1 MMAGLFRF
9 IMRGGIMI
17 VRLTFKR
24 LTTRNSHTMTTNHID
39 VLLVGGGIMSATL
52 AILLHRLDPDL
63 HICMVEKLDDVAL
76 ESSDAL
82 NNAGTGHAGYCELN
96 YTPKNKNGG
105 IEIRRALEINA
116 AFEVSLQCWSTLVK
130 EGVLNAAD
138 FIQRVPHLSAV
149 WGEQNSAFLRQR
161 HALLKAHPLF
171 AEMQWSNKPA
181 TLTDWMP
188 LMMAGRQ
195 QPDHMSATHVA
206 HGSDVNFGALTRQ
219 LVAYLK
225 TRANFTLLTQSRV
238 SKLKQQPKHNAWQVH
253 IQNLVSGQSQSYHA
267 NFVFLGAGGGALPL
281 LQQSGI
287 AEAQG
292 YGGFPVSGQ
301 WLICNNPAL
310 INKHHAKV
318 YSQAAVGAP
327 PMSVPHLDTRM
338 IQGKPALLFGPYA
351 GFTTRF
357 LKQGSRFDLAK
368 SVKFRN
374 IKSLLGVCRHNVD
387 LTKYLVKEVFQG
399 HEKRMDALRVFMPE
413 ANSRDWTLAHAG
425 QRVQI
430 IKHCH
435 QHWGKLEFGTE
446 IVASADGS
454 LAALLGA
461 SPGASVSVKAM
472 LDVLERCFG
481 SRMQSQAWQDTLK
494 SLIPSYGE
502 SLIDDAALLARVR
515 RDTLTTL
522 NLSS

>member
-1 MMAGLFRF
+1 MMTGVFRF

-17 VRLTFKR
+17 VRLRFKR
-24 LTTRNSHTMTTNHID
+24 LTLRNTHTMVTSDID

-130 EGVLNAAD
+130 EGVLNAD

-149 WGEQNSAFLRQR
+149 WGEHNSAFLRQR

-171 AEMQWSNKPA
+171 AEIQWSNKPA
-181 TLTDWMP
+181 TLNDWMP
-188 LMMAGRQ
+188 LMMTGRQ
-195 QPDHMSATHVA
+195 QAEHMSATHVA

-225 TRANFTLLTQSRV
+225 TQPNFSLLTQSRV
-238 SKLKQQPKHNAWQVH
+238 SKLKQQAKQHQWQVH
-253 IQNLVSGQSQSYHA
+253 IQNLVSGQTQAYNAS
-267 NFVFLGAGGGALPL
+267 FVFLGAGGGALPL

-301 WLICNNPAL
+301 WLICDNPAL
-310 INKHHAKV
+310 IEKHHAKV

-338 IQGKPALLFGPYA
+338 IQGKPALMFGPYA

-368 SVKFRN
+368 SVKFKN

-387 LTKYLVKEVFQG
+387 LTKYLIKEVFQG
-399 HEKRMDALRVFMPE
+399 HEQRMQALRVFLPE
-413 ANSRDWTLAHAG
+413 ANSQDWHLAHAG

-430 IKHCH
+430 IKRCH

-446 IVASADGS
+446 IVSSADGS

-481 SRMQSQAWQDTLK
+481 SRMQSTAWQESLK
-494 SLIPSYGE
+494 ALIPSYGE

-515 RDTLTTL
+515 RDTLSTL

>member
-1 MMAGLFRF
+1 MA
-9 IMRGGIMI
+9 
-17 VRLTFKR
+17 T
-24 LTTRNSHTMTTNHID
+24 SDID

-52 AILLHRLDPDL
+52 AILLHRLDPAL
-63 HICMVEKLDDVAL
+63 QICMVEQLEDVAL

-96 YTPKNKNGG
+96 YTPQTKNGD

-130 EGVLNAAD
+130 EGILNAGD

-149 WGEQNSAFLRQR
+149 WGERDGAFLRKR
-161 HALLKAHPLF
+161 HQLLQAHPLF
-171 AEMQWSNKPA
+171 AEMQWSNQES

-188 LMMAGRQ
+188 LMMAGRI
-195 QPDHMSATHVA
+195 HTSAMTATRVA

-225 TRANFTLLTQSRV
+225 TRPNFTLLTHTRV
-238 SKLKQQPKHNAWQVH
+238 SKLKPLKQPARTWQVQVQH
-253 IQNLVSGQSQSYHA
+253 SQSGRTQSF
-267 NFVFLGAGGGALPL
+267 NTPFVFLGAGGGALPL

-287 AEAQG
+287 PEAHG

-301 WLICNNPAL
+301 WLMCQNPAL
-310 INKHHAKV
+310 IHQHHAKV
-318 YSQAAVGAP
+318 YSLAAVGAP

-338 IQGKPALLFGPYA
+338 IHGKSALLFGPYA

-374 IKSLLGVCRHNVD
+374 IKSLLGAGRHNID
-387 LTKYLVKEVFQG
+387 LTKYLIKEVFQN
-399 HEKRMDALRVFMPE
+399 HEQRMDALRVFLPE
-413 ANSRDWTLAHAG
+413 ANGDDWRLAHAG

-430 IKHCH
+430 IKRCH

-446 IVASADGS
+446 IVASNDGS
-454 LAALLGA
+454 LSALLGA

-472 LDVLERCFG
+472 LEVLQRCFS
-481 SRMQSQAWQDTLK
+481 SRMQSQAWQDSLK
-494 SLIPSYGE
+494 SLIPSFGE
-502 SLIDDAALLARVR
+502 SLIDDVALLARVR

-522 NLSS
+522 NLAS

>member
-1 MMAGLFRF
+1 MA
-9 IMRGGIMI
+9 
-17 VRLTFKR
+17 
-24 LTTRNSHTMTTNHID
+24 TTDLD

-52 AILLHRLDPDL
+52 AVLLHRLDPTL
-63 HICMVEKLDDVAL
+63 QICMVEQLEDVAL

-96 YTPKNKNGG
+96 YTPKDKHGD
-105 IEIRRALEINA
+105 IHIRRALEINA
-116 AFEVSLQCWSTLVK
+116 AYEVSLQCWSTLVK

-149 WGEQNSAFLRQR
+149 WGDADAAFLRKR
-161 HALLKAHPLF
+161 FALLQAHPLF
-171 AEMQWSNKPA
+171 ADMQWSDRAN
-181 TLTDWMP
+181 TLQDWMP
-188 LMMAGRQ
+188 LMMSGRTST
-195 QPDHMSATHVA
+195 PTMAATRVA

-225 TRANFTLLTQSRV
+225 TCPNFTLLTQSRV
-238 SKLKQQPKHNAWQVH
+238 TSLKAVQQRERTSWQIR
-253 IQNLVSGQSQSYHA
+253 IQDLVSGRAHQYQSA
-267 NFVFLGAGGGALPL
+267 FVFLGAGGGALPL

-287 AEAQG
+287 PEAHG

-301 WLICNNPAL
+301 WLICRNDTL
-310 INKHHAKV
+310 IQTHHAKV

-338 IQGKPALLFGPYA
+338 IQGQSALLFGPYA

-368 SVKFRN
+368 SVKLKN
-374 IKSLLGVCRHNVD
+374 IKSMLGVGRHHLD
-387 LTKYLVKEVFQG
+387 LTKYLIKEVFQN
-399 HEKRMDALRVFMPE
+399 HEQRMQSLRVFLPS
-413 ANSRDWTLAHAG
+413 ANSDDWQLAHAG

-430 IKHCH
+430 IKRCH

-446 IVASADGS
+446 IVSSADGS

-472 LDVLERCFG
+472 LDVLQRCFT
-481 SRMQSQAWQDTLK
+481 SRMQSQGWQDHLK

-502 SLIDDAALLARVR
+502 SLIDDADLLARVR
-515 RDTLTTL
+515 RDTLSTL
-522 NLSS
+522 QLNE

>member
-1 MMAGLFRF
+1 
-9 IMRGGIMI
+9 MI
-17 VRLTFKR
+17 VRLTSRR
-24 LTTRNSHTMTTNHID
+24 LNPGESHTMATTDFD

-52 AILLHRLDPDL
+52 AVLLHRLDPTL
-63 HICMVEKLDDVAL
+63 HICMVEQLDDVAL

-96 YTPKNKNGG
+96 YTPKAKNGE
-105 IEIRRALEINA
+105 ILIRRALEINA

-149 WGEQNSAFLRQR
+149 WGEEEAGFLRKR
-161 HALLKAHPLF
+161 FELLQAHPLF
-171 AEMQWSNKPA
+171 AEMQWSDQANI
-181 TLTDWMP
+181 LNDWMP
-188 LMMAGRQ
+188 LMMTGRPPAGS
-195 QPDHMSATHVA
+195 MSATRVA

-225 TRANFTLLTQSRV
+225 TRPNFTLLTQSRV
-238 SKLKQQPKHNAWQVH
+238 TKLKQQQQREQSRWQIR
-253 IQNLVSGQSQSYHA
+253 IQDLSSGHAQTYQSA
-267 NFVFLGAGGGALPL
+267 FVFLGAGGGALPL

-287 AEAQG
+287 PEAHG

-301 WLICNNPAL
+301 WLICNNPNL

-338 IQGKPALLFGPYA
+338 IQGQPALLFGPYA

-368 SVKFRN
+368 SVKLKN
-374 IKSLLGVCRHNVD
+374 IKSLLGAGRHNFD
-387 LTKYLVKEVFQG
+387 LTKYLIKEVFQN
-399 HEKRMDALRVFMPE
+399 HEQRMESLRVFLPDAHGE
-413 ANSRDWTLAHAG
+413 DWQLAHAG

-430 IKHCH
+430 IKRCH

-446 IVASADGS
+446 IVASTDGS

-472 LDVLERCFG
+472 LDVLQRCFAT
-481 SRMQSQAWQDTLK
+481 RMQSQEWQDKLK
-494 SLIPSYGE
+494 SLIPSFGE
-502 SLIDDAALLARVR
+502 SLINDTALLTRVR
-515 RDTLTTL
+515 RDTLSTL
-522 NLSS
+522 NLG

>member
-1 MMAGLFRF
+1 MA
-9 IMRGGIMI
+9 
-17 VRLTFKR
+17 
-24 LTTRNSHTMTTNHID
+24 TTDID

-52 AILLHRLDPDL
+52 AILLHRLDPAL
-63 HICMVEKLDDVAL
+63 HICMVEQLEDVAL

-96 YTPKNKNGG
+96 YTPKDKHGE
-105 IEIRRALEINA
+105 IQIRRALEINA

-130 EGVLNAAD
+130 EGVLNAAE

-149 WGEQNSAFLRQR
+149 WGEQDSAFLKKR
-161 HALLKAHPLF
+161 HALLQAHPLF
-171 AEMQWSNKPA
+171 AEMQFTTDEA
-181 TLTDWMP
+181 TLHDWMP
-188 LMMAGRQ
+188 LMMSGRQ
-195 QPDHMSATHVA
+195 HTTHMSATRVG

-225 TRANFTLLTQSRV
+225 TRPNFTLLTQSRV
-238 SKLKQQPKHNAWQVH
+238 SALRQVQHRERSGWQLR
-253 IQNLVSGQSQSYHA
+253 IQHLPSGQSQPYHA
-267 NFVFLGAGGGALPL
+267 SFVFLGAGGGALPL

-287 AEAQG
+287 SEAQG

-301 WLICNNPAL
+301 WLICNNEAL
-310 INKHHAKV
+310 IRQHHAKV

-338 IQGKPALLFGPYA
+338 IDGKPALLFGPYA

-374 IKSLLGVCRHNVD
+374 IKSLLGVCRHNAD
-387 LTKYLVKEVFQG
+387 LTKYLIKEVFQS
-399 HEKRMDALRVFMPE
+399 HEQRMDALRVFLPD
-413 ANSRDWTLAHAG
+413 ANSRDWQLAHAG

-430 IKHCH
+430 IKRCH

-446 IVASADGS
+446 IVASGDGS

-472 LDVLERCFG
+472 LDVLQRCFG
-481 SRMQSQAWQDTLK
+481 DRMQSPAWQESLK

-502 SLIDDAALLARVR
+502 SLIEDAALLRRVR
-515 RDTLTTL
+515 NETLSTL
-522 NLSS
+522 NLAQ

>member
-1 MMAGLFRF
+1 MA
-9 IMRGGIMI
+9 
-17 VRLTFKR
+17 
-24 LTTRNSHTMTTNHID
+24 TTDLD

-52 AILLHRLDPDL
+52 AVLLHRLDPTL
-63 HICMVEKLDDVAL
+63 HICMVEQLEDVAL

-96 YTPKNKNGG
+96 YTPQTKNGE
-105 IEIRRALEINA
+105 IHIRRALEINA
-116 AFEVSLQCWSTLVK
+116 AFEISLQCWSTLAK

-149 WGEQNSAFLRQR
+149 WGQEDSAFLRKR
-161 HALLKAHPLF
+161 FELLQAHPLF
-171 AEMQWSNKPA
+171 AEMQWSDQASK
-181 TLTDWMP
+181 LGDWMP

-195 QPDHMSATHVA
+195 PNENMSATHVA

-225 TRANFTLLTQSRV
+225 TRPNFTLLTHSRV
-238 SKLKQQPKHNAWQVH
+238 TKLKQQQQRDQSSWQAR
-253 IQNLVSGQSQSYHA
+253 IQHQVTSHSETYQSK
-267 NFVFLGAGGGALPL
+267 FVFLGAGGGALTL

-287 AEAQG
+287 PEANG

-301 WLICNNPAL
+301 WLICNNESL
-310 INKHHAKV
+310 INTHHAKV

-368 SVKFRN
+368 SVKFKN
-374 IKSLLGVCRHNVD
+374 IKSLLGAGRHNFD
-387 LTKYLVKEVFQG
+387 LTKYLIKEVFQT
-399 HEKRMDALRVFMPE
+399 HEQRMASLRVFLPD
-413 ANSRDWTLAHAG
+413 ARSQDWQLAHAG

-430 IKHCH
+430 IKRCH

-472 LDVLERCFG
+472 LDVLQRCFG
-481 SRMQSQAWQDTLK
+481 DRMQSQAWQDGLK
-494 SLIPSYGE
+494 SLIPSFGE
-502 SLIDDAALLARVR
+502 SLIEDAALLKRVR
-515 RDTLTTL
+515 SDTLNTL
-522 NLSS
+522 NLG

>member
-1 MMAGLFRF
+1 
-9 IMRGGIMI
+9 MI
-17 VRLTFKR
+17 VRLTSRRFN
-24 LTTRNSHTMTTNHID
+24 TGESHTMATTDLD

-52 AILLHRLDPDL
+52 AVLLHRLDPTL
-63 HICMVEKLDDVAL
+63 HICMVEQLEDVAL

-96 YTPKNKNGG
+96 YTPQTKNGE
-105 IEIRRALEINA
+105 IQIRRALEINA

-130 EGVLNAAD
+130 EGVLSAAD

-149 WGEQNSAFLRQR
+149 WGEQDGAFLRKR
-161 HALLKAHPLF
+161 FELLQAHPLF
-171 AEMQWSNKPA
+171 AEMQWSNQPN
-181 TLTDWMP
+181 TLNDWMP
-188 LMMAGRQ
+188 LMMSGRQ
-195 QPDHMSATHVA
+195 AAEKMSATRVS

-225 TRANFTLLTQSRV
+225 TRPNFTLLTQSRV
-238 SKLKQQPKHNAWQVH
+238 SKVKQQQTLEQTSWQVR
-253 IQNLVSGQSQSYHA
+253 IQDLVSGHTQSYHA
-267 NFVFLGAGGGALPL
+267 KFVFLGAGGGALPL

-287 AEAQG
+287 PEAHG

-301 WLICNNPAL
+301 WLICNNEQL
-310 INKHHAKV
+310 IQTHHAKV

-357 LKQGSRFDLAK
+357 LKQGSRFDFAK
-368 SVKFRN
+368 SVKLKN
-374 IKSLLGVCRHNVD
+374 IKSLLGAGRHNMD
-387 LTKYLVKEVFQG
+387 LTKYLIKEVFQN
-399 HEKRMDALRVFMPE
+399 HEQRMSSLRVFLPD
-413 ANSRDWTLAHAG
+413 ARSDDWQLAHAG

-430 IKHCH
+430 IKRCH

-472 LDVLERCFG
+472 LDVLQRCFNQ
-481 SRMQSQAWQDTLK
+481 RMQSQAWQDGLK
-494 SLIPSYGE
+494 SLIPSFGE
-502 SLIDDAALLARVR
+502 SLIDDAALLSRVR
-515 RDTLTTL
+515 KDTLSTL
-522 NLSS
+522 NLG

>member
-1 MMAGLFRF
+1 MA
-9 IMRGGIMI
+9 
-17 VRLTFKR
+17 
-24 LTTRNSHTMTTNHID
+24 TTDID

-63 HICMVEKLDDVAL
+63 HICMVEQLDDVAL

-96 YTPKNKNGG
+96 YTPKAKNGD
-105 IEIRRALEINA
+105 IQIRRALEINA
-116 AFEVSLQCWSTLVK
+116 AFEVSLQCWSTLAK
-130 EGVLNAAD
+130 EGILNAAD

-149 WGEQNSAFLRQR
+149 WGEQDGAFLRKR
-161 HALLKAHPLF
+161 HELLQAHPLF
-171 AEMQWSNKPA
+171 AEMQWSNREA
-181 TLTDWMP
+181 VLNDWMP

-195 QPDHMSATHVA
+195 QDSQMSATYVG

-225 TRANFTLLTQSRV
+225 TRPNFTLLTQSRV
-238 SKLKQQPKHNAWQVH
+238 SKLKQTQHRDRNIWQVRVQH
-253 IQNLVSGQSQSYHA
+253 IASGQSQSYNA
-267 NFVFLGAGGGALPL
+267 GFVFLGAGGGALPL

-287 AEAQG
+287 AEAHG

-301 WLICNNPAL
+301 WLICNNLEL
-310 INKHHAKV
+310 IKQHHAKV

-368 SVKFRN
+368 SIKFKN
-374 IKSLLGVCRHNVD
+374 IKSLLGVCRHNAD
-387 LTKYLVKEVFQG
+387 LTKYLIKEVFQG
-399 HEKRMDALRVFMPE
+399 HEQRMEALRVFLPD
-413 ANSRDWTLAHAG
+413 ANSKDWSLAHAG

-430 IKHCH
+430 IKRCH

-472 LDVLERCFG
+472 LDVLQRSFAD
-481 SRMQSQAWQDTLK
+481 RMQSQAWQDGLK
-494 SLIPSYGE
+494 ALIPSYGE
-502 SLIDDAALLARVR
+502 SLIDDAALLRRVR
-515 RDTLTTL
+515 NETLSTL
-522 NLSS
+522 NLAP

>member
-1 MMAGLFRF
+1 MA
-9 IMRGGIMI
+9 
-17 VRLTFKR
+17 
-24 LTTRNSHTMTTNHID
+24 TTDID

-52 AILLHRLDPDL
+52 AVLLHRLDPQL
-63 HICMVEKLDDVAL
+63 HICMVEQLDDVAL

-96 YTPKNKNGG
+96 YTPKDKQGD
-105 IEIRRALEINA
+105 IQIRRALEINA
-116 AFEVSLQCWSTLVK
+116 AFEVSLQCWSSLVK
-130 EGVLNAAD
+130 EGVLQAAD

-149 WGEQNSAFLRQR
+149 WGEADGAFLRKR
-161 HALLKAHPLF
+161 HALLQAHPLF
-171 AEMQWSNKPA
+171 AEMQWSNQPE
-181 TLTDWMP
+181 TLNDWMP
-188 LMMAGRQ
+188 LMMSGRQ
-195 QPDHMSATHVA
+195 VTENMSATRVA

-225 TRANFTLLTQSRV
+225 ARPNFTLLTQSRV
-238 SKLKQQPKHNAWQVH
+238 TKLKQQQQREHASWQVR
-253 IQNLVSGQSQSYHA
+253 IQALNSGHSQTHHA
-267 NFVFLGAGGGALPL
+267 RFVFLGAGGGALPL

-287 AEAQG
+287 PEAHG

-301 WLICNNPAL
+301 WLICNNQTL
-310 INKHHAKV
+310 IQTHHAKV

-368 SVKFRN
+368 SVKLKN
-374 IKSLLGVCRHNVD
+374 LKSLLGAGRHNLD
-387 LTKYLVKEVFQG
+387 LTKYLIKEVFQT
-399 HEKRMDALRVFMPE
+399 HEQRMDALRVFLPDARSE
-413 ANSRDWTLAHAG
+413 DWQLAHAG

-430 IKHCH
+430 IKRCH
-435 QHWGKLEFGTE
+435 QHWGRLEFGTE

-472 LDVLERCFG
+472 LDVLHRCFA
-481 SRMQSQAWQDTLK
+481 SQMQSAGWQETLK
-494 SLIPSYGE
+494 SLIPSYGQ
-502 SLIDDAALLARVR
+502 SLIDDARLLHAVR
-515 RDTLTTL
+515 QETLSTL
-522 NLSS
+522 NLGG

>member
-1 MMAGLFRF
+1 
-9 IMRGGIMI
+9 MRGGIMI
-17 VRLTFKR
+17 VRLTSRR
-24 LTTRNSHTMTTNHID
+24 LNTGESQTMATTDLD

-52 AILLHRLDPDL
+52 AVLLHRLDPTL
-63 HICMVEKLDDVAL
+63 HICMVEQLDDVAL

-96 YTPKNKNGG
+96 YTPKDKNGD
-105 IEIRRALEINA
+105 IQIRRALEINA
-116 AFEVSLQCWSTLVK
+116 AFEVSLQCWSSLVK

-149 WGEQNSAFLRQR
+149 WGESDAAFLRKR
-161 HALLKAHPLF
+161 FEALQAHPLF
-171 AEMQWSNKPA
+171 AEMQWSDQAN
-181 TLTDWMP
+181 TLNDWVP

-195 QPDHMSATHVA
+195 PAGKMSATRVA

-225 TRANFTLLTQSRV
+225 TRPNFTLLTQSRV
-238 SKLKQQPKHNAWQVH
+238 TKLKQQQQRAQNSWQLH
-253 IQNLVSGQSQSYHA
+253 IQHLPSGQSQTYQSK
-267 NFVFLGAGGGALPL
+267 FVFLGAGGGALPL

-287 AEAQG
+287 PEAHG

-310 INKHHAKV
+310 INTHHAKV

-338 IQGKPALLFGPYA
+338 IQGQPALLFGPYA

-374 IKSLLGVCRHNVD
+374 LKSLLGAGRHNMD
-387 LTKYLVKEVFQG
+387 LTKYLIKEVFQN
-399 HEKRMDALRVFMPE
+399 HEQRMESLRVFLPDARSE
-413 ANSRDWTLAHAG
+413 DWQLAHAG

-430 IKHCH
+430 IKRCH
-435 QHWGKLEFGTE
+435 QNWGKLEFGTE

-472 LDVLERCFG
+472 LDVLQRCFA
-481 SRMQSQAWQDTLK
+481 SRMQSRDWQDSLK
-494 SLIPSYGE
+494 SLIPSFGE
-502 SLIDDAALLARVR
+502 SQIDDASLLSRVR
-515 RDTLTTL
+515 RDTLSTL
-522 NLSS
+522 NLG

>member
-1 MMAGLFRF
+1 MA
-9 IMRGGIMI
+9 
-17 VRLTFKR
+17 
-24 LTTRNSHTMTTNHID
+24 TTDID

-52 AILLHRLDPDL
+52 AILLHRLDPQL
-63 HICMVEKLDDVAL
+63 HICMVEQLEDVAL

-96 YTPKNKNGG
+96 YTPQDKHGD
-105 IEIRRALEINA
+105 IHIRRALEINA
-116 AFEVSLQCWSTLVK
+116 AFEVSLQCWSTLAK
-130 EGVLNAAD
+130 EGILDAAG

-149 WGEQNSAFLRQR
+149 WGEQNSAFLRKR
-161 HALLKAHPLF
+161 HTLLQAHPLF
-171 AEMQWSNKPA
+171 ADMQWSDQPA
-181 TLTDWMP
+181 TLNDWMP
-188 LMMAGRQ
+188 LMMAGRKQ
-195 QPDHMSATHVA
+195 AASMAATCVEY
-206 HGSDVNFGALTRQ
+206 GSDVNFGALTRQ

-225 TRANFTLLTQSRV
+225 TRPNFTLLTQSHV
-238 SKLKQQPKHNAWQVH
+238 SKLKRSATRERSFWQVRVQH
-253 IQNLVSGQSQSYHA
+253 LPSGQTQSF
-267 NFVFLGAGGGALPL
+267 NTPFVFLGAGGGALPL

-287 AEAQG
+287 PEAHG

-301 WLICNNPAL
+301 WLICNNPEL
-310 INKHHAKV
+310 IHQHHAKV

-327 PMSVPHLDTRM
+327 PMSVPHLDTRL

-368 SVKFRN
+368 SVKFKN
-374 IKSLLGVCRHNVD
+374 IKSLLGACRHNVD
-387 LTKYLVKEVFQG
+387 LTKYLIKEVFQS
-399 HEKRMDALRVFMPE
+399 HEQRMQALRVFLPD
-413 ANSRDWTLAHAG
+413 ANGKDWSLAHAG

-430 IKHCH
+430 IKRCH

-446 IVASADGS
+446 IVASEDGS

-472 LDVLERCFG
+472 LDVLQRCFAA
-481 SRMQSQAWQDTLK
+481 RMQSASWQERLK
-494 SLIPSYGE
+494 ALIPSYGE

-515 RDTLTTL
+515 RETLTTL
-522 NLSS
+522 NLAP

>member
-1 MMAGLFRF
+1 MAS
-9 IMRGGIMI
+9 
-17 VRLTFKR
+17 T
-24 LTTRNSHTMTTNHID
+24 HTDI
-39 VLLVGGGIMSATL
+39 LLVGGGIMSATL
-52 AILLHRLDPDL
+52 AILLQRLDPTL
-63 HICMVEKLDDVAL
+63 HICMVERLPDVAL

-96 YTPKNKNGG
+96 YTPQAANGD
-105 IEIRRALEINA
+105 IQIRRALEINA
-116 AFEVSLQCWSTLVK
+116 AFEVSLQCWSSLVK
-130 EGVLNAAD
+130 DGVLNADA

-149 WGEQNSAFLRQR
+149 WGSKDAAFLRQR
-161 HALLKAHPLF
+161 HALLQAHPLF
-171 AEMQWSNKPA
+171 AEMQFSQDA
-181 TLTDWMP
+181 TTLQDWMP
-188 LMMAGRQ
+188 LMMAGRNGF
-195 QPDHMSATHVA
+195 DNMAATRVA

-225 TRANFTLLTQSRV
+225 STPNFRLLTNSAV
-238 SKLKQQPKHNAWQVH
+238 SKLKKSAQGKHWQVR
-253 IQNLVSGQSQSYHA
+253 IQDQSSGHTESLQTP
-267 NFVFLGAGGGALPL
+267 FVFLGAGGGALAL

-287 AEAQG
+287 PEAHG

-301 WLICNNPAL
+301 WLICNNPQL
-310 INKHHAKV
+310 IQKHHAKV

-338 IQGKPALLFGPYA
+338 IDGKPALLFGPYA

-368 SVKFRN
+368 SVKFKN
-374 IKSLLGVCRHNVD
+374 LKSLLGAGRNNMD
-387 LTKYLVKEVFQG
+387 LTKYLIKEVFQN
-399 HEKRMDALRVFMPE
+399 HEQRMQALRVFLP
-413 ANSRDWTLAHAG
+413 AADSQDWTLAHAG

-430 IKHCH
+430 IKRCH

-472 LDVLERCFG
+472 LDVLQRCFG
-481 SRMQSQAWQDTLK
+481 PRMQSLPWQETLK

-502 SLIDDAALLARVR
+502 SLIDDADLLQLVR
-515 RDTLTTL
+515 RDTLATL
-522 NLSS
+522 NLSA

>member
-1 MMAGLFRF
+1 MA
-9 IMRGGIMI
+9 
-17 VRLTFKR
+17 
-24 LTTRNSHTMTTNHID
+24 TTDLD

-52 AILLHRLDPDL
+52 AVLLHRLDPTL
-63 HICMVEKLDDVAL
+63 HVCMVEQLEDVAL

-96 YTPKNKNGG
+96 YTPQTKNGD
-105 IEIRRALEINA
+105 IHIRRALEINA
-116 AFEVSLQCWSTLVK
+116 AFEISLQCWSTLAK

-149 WGEQNSAFLRQR
+149 WGQEDSAFLRKR
-161 HALLKAHPLF
+161 FELLHAHPLF
-171 AEMQWSNKPA
+171 AEMQWSDQVS
-181 TLTDWMP
+181 TLGDWMP

-195 QPDHMSATHVA
+195 PSEKMSATRVA

-225 TRANFTLLTQSRV
+225 TRPNFTLLTHSRV
-238 SKLKQQPKHNAWQVH
+238 TKLKQQQQRDQSSWQAR
-253 IQNLVSGQSQSYHA
+253 IQHLVTGHTETYQSK
-267 NFVFLGAGGGALPL
+267 FVFLGAGGGALTL

-287 AEAQG
+287 PEANG

-301 WLICNNPAL
+301 WLICNNEEL
-310 INKHHAKV
+310 INTHHAKV

-368 SVKFRN
+368 SVKFKN
-374 IKSLLGVCRHNVD
+374 IKSLLGAGRHNFD
-387 LTKYLVKEVFQG
+387 LTKYLIKEVFQT
-399 HEKRMDALRVFMPE
+399 HEQRMASLRIFLPDAR
-413 ANSRDWTLAHAG
+413 SQDWQLAHAG

-430 IKHCH
+430 IKRCH

-472 LDVLERCFG
+472 LDVLQRCFG
-481 SRMQSQAWQDTLK
+481 DRLQSQAWQDGLK
-494 SLIPSYGE
+494 SLIPSFGE
-502 SLIDDAALLARVR
+502 SLIDDAALLKRVR
-515 RDTLTTL
+515 GDTLNTL
-522 NLSS
+522 NLG

>member
-1 MMAGLFRF
+1 MA
-9 IMRGGIMI
+9 
-17 VRLTFKR
+17 
-24 LTTRNSHTMTTNHID
+24 TTDID

-52 AILLHRLDPDL
+52 AILLHRLDPTL
-63 HICMVEKLDDVAL
+63 HVCMVEQLEDVAL

-96 YTPKNKNGG
+96 YTPKAKNGD
-105 IEIRRALEINA
+105 IQIRRALEINA

-149 WGEQNSAFLRQR
+149 WGEQDGAFLRKR
-161 HALLKAHPLF
+161 HELLQAHPLF
-171 AEMQWSNKPA
+171 SEMQWSNQKA
-181 TLTDWMP
+181 TLNDWMP
-188 LMMAGRQ
+188 LMMAGRKSTT
-195 QPDHMSATHVA
+195 PMSATYVA

-225 TRANFTLLTQSRV
+225 TRPNFTLLTQSRV
-238 SKLKQQPKHNAWQVH
+238 SKLKQLENRDRSAWQVR
-253 IQNLVSGQSQSYHA
+253 IQHLPSGQSQSYKA
-267 NFVFLGAGGGALPL
+267 SFVFLGAGGGALPL

-301 WLICNNPAL
+301 WLICNNAEL
-310 INKHHAKV
+310 IDQHHAKV

-387 LTKYLVKEVFQG
+387 LTKYLIKEVFQG
-399 HEKRMDALRVFMPE
+399 HEQRMDALRVFLPD
-413 ANSRDWTLAHAG
+413 ANSKDWNLAHAG

-430 IKHCH
+430 IKRCH

-472 LDVLERCFG
+472 LDVLQRCF
-481 SRMQSQAWQDTLK
+481 SDRMQSQSWKDSLK
-494 SLIPSYGE
+494 ALIPSYEE
-502 SLIDDAALLARVR
+502 SLIDDAALLSRVR
-515 RDTLTTL
+515 RDTLSTL
-522 NLSS
+522 NLSA

>member
-1 MMAGLFRF
+1 
-9 IMRGGIMI
+9 MRDGIMI
-17 VRLTFKR
+17 ARLKLKR
-24 LTTRNSHTMTTNHID
+24 LPMRNSHTMATNHID

-52 AILLHRLDPDL
+52 AILLHRLDPAL
-63 HICMVEKLDDVAL
+63 HICMVEQLEDVAL

-96 YTPKNKNGG
+96 YTPKTKNGD

-130 EGVLNAAD
+130 EGVLNADD

-149 WGEQNSAFLRQR
+149 WGEQSSAFLRQR
-161 HALLKAHPLF
+161 HALLKSHPLF
-171 AEMQWSNKPA
+171 AEMQWSNQEKK
-181 TLTDWMP
+181 LNEWMP
-188 LMMAGRQ
+188 LMMAGRRQ
-195 QPDHMSATHVA
+195 ADHMSATHVG

-225 TRANFTLLTQSRV
+225 TRSNFTLLTQSRV
-238 SKLKQQPKHNAWQVH
+238 SKLKQQHLKEQSAWQVH
-253 IQNLVSGQSQSYHA
+253 IQHLTSGQTQSYNA
-267 NFVFLGAGGGALPL
+267 SFVFLGAGGGALPL

-287 AEAQG
+287 PEAQG

-338 IQGKPALLFGPYA
+338 IHGKPALLFGPYA

-357 LKQGSRFDLAK
+357 LKQGSRLDLAK
-368 SVKFRN
+368 SVKFKN

-387 LTKYLVKEVFQG
+387 LTKYLIKEVFQG
-399 HEKRMDALRVFMPE
+399 HEKRMNALRVFLPE
-413 ANSRDWTLAHAG
+413 ANSHDWKLAHAG

-430 IKHCH
+430 IKRCH

-481 SRMQSQAWQDTLK
+481 DRMQTPAWQDTLK
-494 SLIPSYGE
+494 ALIPSYGE
-502 SLIDDAALLARVR
+502 SLIEDANLLGRVR
-515 RDTLTTL
+515 RDTLSTL
-522 NLSS
+522 KLAP

>member
-1 MMAGLFRF
+1 MA
-9 IMRGGIMI
+9 
-17 VRLTFKR
+17 
-24 LTTRNSHTMTTNHID
+24 TTDID

-52 AILLHRLDPDL
+52 AILLHRLDPEL
-63 HICMVEKLDDVAL
+63 QICMVEQLEDVAL

-96 YTPKNKNGG
+96 YTPTDKHGD
-105 IEIRRALEINA
+105 IQIRRALEINA

-130 EGVLNAAD
+130 EGVLNAAE

-149 WGEQNSAFLRQR
+149 WGEKDSAFLQQR
-161 HALLKAHPLF
+161 HALLQAHPLF
-171 AEMQWSNKPA
+171 AEMQFSTQEA
-181 TLTDWMP
+181 TLNEWMP
-188 LMMAGRQ
+188 LMMSGRKQ
-195 QPDHMSATHVA
+195 ATQMSATRVA

-225 TRANFTLLTQSRV
+225 TRPNFTLLTQSRV
-238 SKLKQQPKHNAWQVH
+238 SALKQVQHKDRNGWQLR
-253 IQNLVSGQSQSYHA
+253 IQHLPSGQAQLYHA
-267 NFVFLGAGGGALPL
+267 AFVFLGAGGGALPL

-287 AEAQG
+287 SEAQG

-301 WLICNNPAL
+301 WLICNNPKL
-310 INKHHAKV
+310 IKKHHAKV

-338 IQGKPALLFGPYA
+338 IHGNAALLFGPYA

-368 SVKFRN
+368 SVKFKN
-374 IKSLLGVCRHNVD
+374 IKSLLGVCRHNAD
-387 LTKYLVKEVFQG
+387 LTKYLMKEVFQG
-399 HEKRMDALRVFMPE
+399 HEQRMDALRVFLPD
-413 ANSRDWTLAHAG
+413 ANSRDWQLAHAG

-430 IKHCH
+430 IKRCH

-472 LDVLERCFG
+472 LDVLQRCFG
-481 SRMQSQAWQDTLK
+481 DRMQTPAWQDSLK
-494 SLIPSYGE
+494 ALIPSYGE
-502 SLIDDAALLARVR
+502 SLIDNAVLLGRVR
-515 RDTLTTL
+515 SDTLSTL
-522 NLSS
+522 NLAP

>member
-1 MMAGLFRF
+1 MA
-9 IMRGGIMI
+9 
-17 VRLTFKR
+17 
-24 LTTRNSHTMTTNHID
+24 TTDLD

-52 AILLHRLDPDL
+52 AVLLHRLDPSL
-63 HICMVEKLDDVAL
+63 HICMVEQLDDVAL

-96 YTPKNKNGG
+96 YTPKGKHGDVQ
-105 IEIRRALEINA
+105 IRRALEINA
-116 AFEVSLQCWSTLVK
+116 AFEVSLQCWASLVK

-149 WGEQNSAFLRQR
+149 WGEEDGAFLRKR
-161 HALLKAHPLF
+161 FELLQAHPLF
-171 AEMQWSNKPA
+171 AEMEWSNQA
-181 TLTDWMP
+181 DTLNDWIP
-188 LMMAGRQ
+188 LMMSGRQ
-195 QPDHMSATHVA
+195 AGGNMSATRVA

-225 TRANFTLLTQSRV
+225 TRPNFTLLTRSRV
-238 SKLKQQPKHNAWQVH
+238 TKLKQQQHREQTSWQVR
-253 IQNLVSGQSQSYHA
+253 IQELSSGHTQNHHA
-267 NFVFLGAGGGALPL
+267 KFVFLGAGGGALPL

-287 AEAQG
+287 PEAHG

-301 WLICNNPAL
+301 WLICNNQAL
-310 INKHHAKV
+310 VQTHHAKV

-368 SVKFRN
+368 SVKLKN
-374 IKSLLGVCRHNVD
+374 IKSLLGAGRHNLD
-387 LTKYLVKEVFQG
+387 LTKYLIKEVFQS
-399 HEKRMDALRVFMPE
+399 HEQRMDSLRVFLPDARSE
-413 ANSRDWTLAHAG
+413 DWQLAHAG

-461 SPGASVSVKAM
+461 SPGASISVKAM

-481 SRMQSQAWQDTLK
+481 NRMHSPAWQEGLK
-494 SLIPSYGE
+494 SLIPSFGE
-502 SLIDDAALLARVR
+502 SLIDDAVLLGRVR
-515 RDTLTTL
+515 RDTLSTL
-522 NLSS
+522 NLG

>member
-1 MMAGLFRF
+1 
-9 IMRGGIMI
+9 MI
-17 VRLTFKR
+17 VRLTSRR
-24 LTTRNSHTMTTNHID
+24 LNTGESHTMATTDLD

-52 AILLHRLDPDL
+52 AVLLHRLDPSL
-63 HICMVEKLDDVAL
+63 HICMVEQLDDVAL
-76 ESSDAL
+76 ESSDAM

-96 YTPKNKNGG
+96 YTPKDKHGD
-105 IEIRRALEINA
+105 IQIRRALEINA
-116 AFEVSLQCWSTLVK
+116 AFEVSLQCWSSLVK

-149 WGEQNSAFLRQR
+149 WGEEDGAFLRKR
-161 HALLKAHPLF
+161 FELLQAHPLF
-171 AEMQWSNKPA
+171 AEMQWSNQA
-181 TLTDWMP
+181 ETLNEWIP
-188 LMMAGRQ
+188 LMMSGRQ
-195 QPDHMSATHVA
+195 AAGNMSATRVA

-225 TRANFTLLTQSRV
+225 TRPNFTLLTQSRV
-238 SKLKQQPKHNAWQVH
+238 TKLKQYQHREQTSWQVR
-253 IQNLVSGQSQSYHA
+253 IQELSSGHTQNYQSK
-267 NFVFLGAGGGALPL
+267 FVFLGAGGGALPL

-287 AEAQG
+287 PEAHG

-301 WLICNNPAL
+301 WLICNNQAL
-310 INKHHAKV
+310 IQSHHAKV

-368 SVKFRN
+368 SVKLKN
-374 IKSLLGVCRHNVD
+374 LKSLLGAGRHNLD
-387 LTKYLVKEVFQG
+387 LTKYLIKEVFQS
-399 HEKRMDALRVFMPE
+399 HEQRMDALRVFLPDARGE
-413 ANSRDWTLAHAG
+413 DWQLAHAG

-430 IKHCH
+430 IKRCH

-472 LDVLERCFG
+472 LDVMQRCFG
-481 SRMQSQAWQDTLK
+481 PRMQSAAWQEGLK
-494 SLIPSYGE
+494 SLIPSFGE
-502 SLIDDAALLARVR
+502 YLIDDAALLGRVR
-515 RDTLTTL
+515 RDTLSTL
-522 NLSS
+522 KLG